1 MSDLPFGRVESNAHL
16 LSHLRRMP
24 SMSEFCVPK
33 SLQLLPLFI
42 TSAIKSPLLRQALP
56 RRGTGT
62 RDMVPSPR
70 GDERSYYFQS
80 ARQISPSAALL
91 LVHPLLLDLGSNL
104 GDGSDSGAFN
114 WQNLQEPGVA
124 ALDPMA
130 SLKNSPV
137 LSLPSPLPATVAN
150 LAQDGIYLLDTCFA
164 LYVLIERDA
173 FDSGPDM
180 QNKVT
185 DAVTQLQIWTQIGRE
200 SKCLR
205 PTASVPVVY
214 VHQQSDP
221 AQYQTLMKWML
232 LDATSYDKDF
242 RSICMELN
250 RRIIQT
256 AEGK

>member
-1 MSDLPFGRVESNAHL
+1 MNTMVQILAKHRKVEFEFR
-16 LSHLRRMP
+16 RRMP
-24 SMSEFCVPK
+24 SMSEFCVPQ
-33 SLQLLPLFI
+33 SLELLPLFV

-62 RDMVPSPR
+62 RSMIPSPR

-104 GDGSDSGAFN
+104 QNASDSGSFE
-114 WQNLQEPGVA
+114 WKNLSEPGVA
-124 ALDPMA
+124 PLDPMA

-137 LSLPSPLPATVAN
+137 LNLPSPLAATVSN

-164 LYVLIERDA
+164 LYVLIEQDA
-173 FDSGPDM
+173 LDSHPDL
-180 QNKVT
+180 QNKVVN
-185 DAVTQLQIWTQIGRE
+185 AVTQLQIWSQVGRE

-214 VHQQSDP
+214 VDQRNDH
-221 AQYQTLMKWML
+221 AQYQALMKWML
-232 LDATSYDKDF
+232 LDATSYDKSF
-242 RSICMELN
+242 GSICMELN
-250 RRIIQT
+250 KRIVQT